1 MKNRIIITA
10 LILSAVGI
18 IFSSNFSK
26 AASINQ
32 SNEAARCAIRSLKDA
47 FSNSEAVFSGK
58 VLSVKKNGD
67 TKTFEFK
74 VEKYWKGAKAKKIK
88 INVYET
94 PRYQAFFEVGE
105 KYLVFAEITE
115 DGELR
120 NVRCSRT
127 RALSAAAEDLNSLG
141 KGKIP
146 R

>member
-26 AASINQ
+26 AASLNQ
-32 SNEAARCAIRSLKDA
+32 SNEAARCGILSLKEA

-74 VEKYWKGAKAKKIK
+74 VEKYWKGVKAKKIK

-115 DGELR
+115 DRELK
-120 NVRCSRT
+120 NVKCSRT